1 MADQQPPQAA
11 PGVSYYATLLVAT
24 ALMASSFIAG
34 KVLLNFGFTALLL
47 VGWRFIVAAL
57 AVLVMALLL
66 GEKLFPRLSHK
77 QKATVA
83 LIGLLQTAGT
93 MGFTFL
99 SLRTITASTSG
110 ILLFTNPI
118 WVALL
123 APWLLGESLSAL
135 RLVGL
140 ACGVAG
146 VALALGGAGVFNVTA
161 GDSPI
166 TGDLIG
172 LLGALCWSLS
182 TIVNKRAGLPIGTWT
197 LTFWQMVVGAS
208 VLLIIAY
215 GTGEHWPD
223 GVGLPQWLWFL
234 WLSIPG
240 SAASFGL
247 WFLALRKG
255 GATRSSGYLFL
266 APFFTV
272 IFSDL
277 YLKTE
282 VTLNQALGG
291 VLIGLALWLV
301 NRGGRSVPAR

>member
-1 MADQQPPQAA
+1 VTQQQAQQQAA
-11 PGVSYYATLLVAT
+11 PGLAYYATLLVAT

-57 AVLVMALLL
+57 AVLVMALVF
-66 GEKLFPRLSHK
+66 GENLFPRLNPK

-123 APWLLGESLSAL
+123 APWLLGESLTAL
-135 RLVGL
+135 RLLGL
-140 ACGVAG
+140 ACGVTG
-146 VALALGGAGVFNVTA
+146 VALALGGAA
-161 GDSPI
+161 LGDSPI
-166 TGDLIG
+166 AGDLIG

-182 TIVNKRAGLPIGTWT
+182 TIVNKRAGLPIGSWT
-197 LTFWQMVVGAS
+197 LSFWQMLAGAL

-215 GTGEHWPD
+215 GTGERWPD
-223 GVGLPQWLWFL
+223 GVGLSEWLWFL

-247 WFLALRKG
+247 WFLALRQG

-266 APFFTV
+266 TPLFTV

-282 VTLNQALGG
+282 LTLNQALGG
-291 VLIGLALWLV
+291 ALIGLALWLV
-301 NRGGRSVPAR
+301 NRGGHNR